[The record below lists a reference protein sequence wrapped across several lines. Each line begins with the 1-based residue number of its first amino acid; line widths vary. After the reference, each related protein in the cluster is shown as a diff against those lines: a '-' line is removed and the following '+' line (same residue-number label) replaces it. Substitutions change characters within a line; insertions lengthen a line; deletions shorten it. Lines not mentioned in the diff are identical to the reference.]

1 MHGGNVAEGI
11 EAYAQQQDWEKCL
24 ELAQQQ
30 GPHMLVKYASLHGA
44 ALIQRD
50 ADFLGAAKVRIALA
64 RLVAPHCMNASPAR
78 APRGERQRASTW

>member
-30 GPHMLVKYASLHGA
+30 GPHMLDKYASLHGA

-50 ADFLGAAKVRIALA
+50 ADFLGAAKVRS
-64 RLVAPHCMNASPAR
+64 APAGVSQLPT
-78 APRGERQRASTW
+78 P